1 MGRVWGGLI
10 AVLWGAAATAQVD
23 SVQVELNTT
32 DSLAE
37 KELPVWQPDSTWFAW
52 DTLWV
57 GWCSEASCLSLDTA
71 IWNIRDFE
79 PGEVPDLD
87 EEAIRERMALLDAE
101 SPLDLAWNSLVHN
114 RIAFYASKR
123 RNHIGEMLGRSELYF
138 PLFEEALD
146 RYGMPLELKY
156 LPIVESALN
165 PVVRSRAGATGLWQ
179 FMYATGKSMGLR
191 VDSYIDERK
200 DPERSTDAACRYLSK
215 LYGMYGDWY
224 LALAAYNAGP
234 GNVNKAIRRS
244 GGKRTYWE
252 VRPWLP
258 SETRGYVPAFI
269 AVAYLMNF
277 HAEHNIY
284 PADPLPAWAELDTLH
299 VRAVMR
305 FDQIAAELP
314 ISVSALERLNPMY
327 RQQILPG
334 APEVWPVRLPVELVP
349 SFMALEEQMLAYKPE
364 ETPVI
369 EFIPEPVVYRVK
381 SGDVLGGIA
390 HRYGVTVRQLKEWNG
405 LSGSMIRVGQKLY
418 IHADP
423 SSL

>member
-1 MGRVWGGLI
+1 MLRVWGGLI
-10 AVLWGAAATAQVD
+10 VVLWGTWGAAQD
-23 SVQVELNTT
+23 SVQVELNLP
-32 DSLAE
+32 DSLPAVDS
-37 KELPVWQPDSTWFAW
+37 LVWTPDTAWYAW
-52 DTLWV
+52 DTIWV
-57 GWCSEASCLSLDTA
+57 GWCNEVSCLSLDTS

-79 PGEVPDLD
+79 PGEVPELD
-87 EEAIRERMALLDAE
+87 EELIRTRMAVLDAE
-101 SPLDLAWNSLVHN
+101 TPLDLAWNALVHS
-114 RIAFYASKR
+114 RIAFYSSKR
-123 RNHIGEMLGRSELYF
+123 RNHLGEMLGRKDFYF
-138 PLFEEALD
+138 PMFEEALD
-146 RYGMPLELKY
+146 RYDMPLELKY

-165 PVVRSRAGATGLWQ
+165 PVARSRVGATGLWQ

-215 LYGMYGDWY
+215 LYGMYGDWH

-244 GGKRTYWE
+244 GGKHTYWE

-258 SETRGYVPAFI
+258 SETRGYVPAFM

-277 HAEHNIY
+277 HAEHNIF
-284 PADPLPAWAELDTLH
+284 PTDPLPALAEVDTVH
-299 VRAVMR
+299 VRATMR

-314 ISVSALERLNPMY
+314 ITEAALERLNPMY
-327 RQQILPG
+327 RQRIVPG
-334 APEVWPVRLPVELVP
+334 PPDVWPVRLPVELVP
-349 SFMALEEQMLAYKPE
+349 AFLALEGQILAYKPE

-369 EFIPEPVVYRVK
+369 EFIPEPVVYRVQ

-390 HRYGVTVRQLKEWNG
+390 NRYGVTVRQLQEWNG

-423 SSL
+423 STL